1 MIIEFNF
8 YDSFLIEGPK
18 KSTVRDFWHMLWQEN
33 VGKVVMVTQL
43 IEGKRVSIFIIGLYL
58 INS

>member
-1 MIIEFNF
+1 MIIEFYF
-8 YDSFLIEGPK
+8 CDSYLIEGPK
-18 KSTVRDFWHMLWQEN
+18 KNTVRDFWHMLWQEN

-43 IEGKRVSIFIIGLYL
+43 IEGKRVSIFIIGLYF